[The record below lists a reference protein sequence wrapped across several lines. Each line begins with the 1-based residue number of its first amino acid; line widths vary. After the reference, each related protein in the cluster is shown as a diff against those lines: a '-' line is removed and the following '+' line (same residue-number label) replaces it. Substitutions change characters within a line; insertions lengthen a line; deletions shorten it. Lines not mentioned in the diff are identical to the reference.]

1 MTDGQKS
8 RLNSYVALCVDCS
21 RDCPLT
27 VLATRQATID
37 AARAY
42 AASIDIPP
50 DEIAGAVEA
59 AIKIAEAAAS

>member
-1 MTDGQKS
+1 MTPGQTA

-21 RDCPLT
+21 RGCPLT

-42 AASIDIPP
+42 AASIEIPP
-50 DEIAGAVEA
+50 DEIAAAVDN
-59 AIKIAEAAAS
+59 AIKLAEAAAS